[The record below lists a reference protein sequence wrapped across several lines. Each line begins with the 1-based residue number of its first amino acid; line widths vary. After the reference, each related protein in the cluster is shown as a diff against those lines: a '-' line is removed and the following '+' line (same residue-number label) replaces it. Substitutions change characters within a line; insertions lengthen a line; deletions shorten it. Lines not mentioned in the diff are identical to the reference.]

1 MKNSPLILFSE
12 TSYLYYIE
20 QQETHMTSINRILRI
35 DASAR
40 KIGSVTRSLADETID
55 RLAERSAVKFV
66 SRDVAA
72 GLPFVDE
79 DWVGANFTPV
89 DDRTD
94 THKAKLG
101 LSDALVAELKA
112 ADTIVI
118 SSPIY
123 NFGIPATLKAW
134 IDLICRVGMTFKY
147 TEKGPIG
154 LLEGKRA
161 IILIASG
168 GTSVGSPIDFATPYL
183 KQAMAFIGITDVTF
197 IAADALGRNAEEKRA
212 EASTRIQALAA

>member
-1 MKNSPLILFSE
+1 MS
-12 TSYLYYIE
+12 T
-20 QQETHMTSINRILRI
+20 INRILRI

-40 KIGSVTRSLADETID
+40 KTDSVTRSLADETLD
-55 RLAERSAVKFV
+55 HLANLNAVNIV

-79 DWVGANFTPV
+79 DWVAANFTPSEARNV
-89 DDRTD
+89 AQI
-94 THKAKLG
+94 AKLA
-101 LSDALVAELKA
+101 LSDSLVEELKA
-112 ADTIVI
+112 ADTVVI
-118 SSPIY
+118 SAPIY

-134 IDLICRVGMTFKY
+134 VDMICRAGLTFQY
-147 TEKGPIG
+147 TENGPVG

-168 GTSVGSPIDFATPYL
+168 GTTVGSAIDFASPYL

-197 IAADALGRNAEEKRA
+197 IAADALGRNAEAKRA
-212 EASTRIQALAA
+212 EASAQILSLT

>member
-1 MKNSPLILFSE
+1 
-12 TSYLYYIE
+12 
-20 QQETHMTSINRILRI
+20 MTSINHILRI

-40 KIGSVTRSLADETID
+40 KAGSTTRSLADETID
-55 RLAERSAVKFV
+55 RLAELSAVHIT
-66 SRDVAA
+66 SRDVAS
-72 GLPFVDE
+72 GLPFVNDE
-79 DWVGANFTPV
+79 WVAANFTPI

-94 THKAKLG
+94 THKATLG
-101 LSDALVAELKA
+101 LSDSLVTELKS

-134 IDLICRVGMTFKY
+134 VDMICRAGLTFQY
-147 TEKGPIG
+147 TENGPVG

-168 GTSVGSPIDFATPYL
+168 GTAVGSPIDFATPYL
-183 KQAMAFIGITDVTF
+183 KQAMAFVGITDVTF
-197 IAADALGRNAEEKRA
+197 VAADALSQNADEKRA
-212 EASTRIQALAA
+212 TASSKIKALSI

>member
-1 MKNSPLILFSE
+1 
-12 TSYLYYIE
+12 
-20 QQETHMTSINRILRI
+20 MTSINRILRI

-40 KIGSVTRSLADETID
+40 NIGSITRSLADETID
-55 RLAERSAVKFV
+55 RLAEIGAVKLTT
-66 SRDVAA
+66 RDVST

-79 DWVGANFTPV
+79 DWISANFTPE

-94 THKAKLG
+94 AHKAKLA
-101 LSDALVAELKA
+101 LSDSLVDELINT
-112 ADTIVI
+112 DTLVI

-134 IDLICRVGMTFKY
+134 IDMICRVGMTFRY
-147 TEKGPIG
+147 TENGPIG

-168 GTSVGSPIDFATPYL
+168 GTAVGSPIDFATPYL
-183 KQAMAFIGITDVTF
+183 KQVMAFIGITDVTF
-197 IAADALGRNAEEKRA
+197 VAADALGRNAEEKRA
-212 EASTRIQALAA
+212 EASSKIQALGA

>member
-1 MKNSPLILFSE
+1 
-12 TSYLYYIE
+12 
-20 QQETHMTSINRILRI
+20 MTPINRILRI

-40 KIGSVTRSLADETID
+40 KTGSVTRSLADETID
-55 RLAERSAVKFV
+55 RLAELGAVNLV
-66 SRDVAA
+66 SRDVAS

-79 DWVGANFTPV
+79 DWIAANFTAAN
-89 DDRTD
+89 DRTVV
-94 THKAKLG
+94 HQAKLG
-101 LSDALVAELKA
+101 LSDSLVAELES

-118 SSPIY
+118 STPIY

-134 IDLICRVGMTFKY
+134 VDMICRVGMTFQY
-147 TEKGPIG
+147 TETGPVG

-161 IILIASG
+161 IILVASG
-168 GTSVGSPIDFATPYL
+168 GTPVGSPIDFATPYL

-212 EASTRIQALAA
+212 EATLKIQALRI

>member
-1 MKNSPLILFSE
+1 
-12 TSYLYYIE
+12 
-20 QQETHMTSINRILRI
+20 MTSTNRILRI

-55 RLAERSAVKFV
+55 RLAEIGSVDLTT
-66 SRDVAA
+66 RDVAA

-79 DWVGANFTPV
+79 DWVSANFTRV

-94 THKAKLG
+94 AQKAKLA
-101 LSDALVAELKA
+101 LSDNLVDELKN
-112 ADTIVI
+112 ADTLVI
-118 SSPIY
+118 ASPIY
-123 NFGIPATLKAW
+123 NFGIPATLKSW
-134 IDLICRVGMTFKY
+134 IDLICRAGLTFRY
-147 TEKGPIG
+147 TENGPVG

-168 GTSVGSPIDFATPYL
+168 GTAIGSPIDFATPYL
-183 KQAMAFIGITDVTF
+183 TQAMSFIGITDVTF

-212 EASTRIQALAA
+212 EASAKIQALAA

>member
-1 MKNSPLILFSE
+1 
-12 TSYLYYIE
+12 
-20 QQETHMTSINRILRI
+20 MTTINRILRI

-40 KIGSVTRSLADETID
+40 KTGSVTRSLADETID
-55 RLAERSAVKFV
+55 RLAELGAVNL
-66 SRDVAA
+66 SNRDVAG

-79 DWVGANFTPV
+79 DWISANFTPF
-89 DDRTD
+89 DERTAA
-94 THKAKLG
+94 HKAKLA
-101 LSDALVAELKA
+101 LSDSLVDELKNT
-112 ADTIVI
+112 DTLVI

-134 IDLICRVGMTFKY
+134 IDMICRVGMTFRY
-147 TEKGPIG
+147 TENGPVG

-168 GTSVGSPIDFATPYL
+168 GTTVGSPIDFATPYL

-212 EASTRIQALAA
+212 EASSKIQALTA